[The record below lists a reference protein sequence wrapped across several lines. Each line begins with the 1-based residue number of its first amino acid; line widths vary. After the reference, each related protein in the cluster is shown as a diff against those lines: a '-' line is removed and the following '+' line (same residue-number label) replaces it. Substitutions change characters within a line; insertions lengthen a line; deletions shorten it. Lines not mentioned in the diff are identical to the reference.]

1 MDTASLLEQLGTPTR
16 CHTEPAH
23 FPNRELKLGGREG
36 DAQGPRKPCLASGAV
51 GKQSL
56 CKHLPNLAPLCSRL
70 TPRAEVSGG
79 TRVQEGGRQSHT
91 KEKGTEPEGLGLRR
105 VSQGGRCAPS
115 LDSPRVYPAAT
126 AIPGPM
132 SSPGDNSSLV
142 GYRWAPASRLS
153 GQDPFPRGWPR
164 AGHLTCLCLSFLIF
178 KTTYLLGLLWG
189 GKG

>member
-1 MDTASLLEQLGTPTR
+1 MSHLVIGRASPLPKQGAEAWG
-16 CHTEPAH
+16 E
-23 FPNRELKLGGREG
+23 GGRCPG
-36 DAQGPRKPCLASGAV
+36 APGNLAWPQGPVA
-51 GKQSL
+51 KQSL
-56 CKHLPNLAPLCSRL
+56 RKHLPNLAPLCLL

-91 KEKGTEPEGLGLRR
+91 REKGTEPEGLGLRR

-115 LDSPRVYPAAT
+115 LDSPRVHPAAT
-126 AIPGPM
+126 CPPRCDGNPGPT
-132 SSPGDNSSLV
+132 SSPGNDSSPV

-153 GQDPFPRGWPR
+153 GQDRFPRGWPR